1 MEEIIDRIAEI
12 GHGGEATVFL
22 ELRRSFPFFEKNFY
36 TRRDFV
42 TSYRVLHKG
51 DTISKDLLF
60 KRSFLEFLRH
70 LIAKKLDD
78 CFLRKGLYK
87 FPHIPRLLGFDTYG
101 YYYEYVW
108 GIEGYFPLY
117 FDEELSTYLPVNL
130 FEENQAKNLF
140 HNAGIYIFQDIVEPT
155 SNYVKNLIIE
165 EPEIPLLPQEISNL
179 WKRIDFGVKSIRFD
193 YFKIE
198 IYLKEKRD
206 ELIKYLGKKRYKLIS
221 LANQFLILNGD
232 ENKFGERNLNKLK
245 KLIEPF
251 LKSTLDHMGLI
262 EEIPTKFGIS
272 YKEIRGKI
280 IKVKRIKDLKSFED
294 KEIYSKKIFE
304 EENFIFNL
312 LITNTV
318 QSFDGMIKT
327 KHVVPLGRVIYNN
340 EEYSIKTFLINFLIK
355 KLEDFFITNKYYT
368 FPHLPRPFGAIRNT
382 FSFEY
387 PFGKRVIKENFVKNF
402 LIEDLKIFYDKFLEI
417 GIDFLKNEKIFSNI
431 FVSQPQH
438 TIFDR
443 VSRMWTLCIFSPL
456 QIEIDYN
463 KVYDYLVKNKVVLKK
478 NLSKGRYETMVIA
491 TKFLKEGLN
500 KKEYRKLKEGILS
513 FRISSLRHYSPYEV
527 HILKEEL

>member
-1 MEEIIDRIAEI
+1 MDRIAEI

-22 ELRRSFPFFEKNFY
+22 ELRRIFPFFEKNFY
-36 TRRDFV
+36 TKRDFV
-42 TSYRVLHKG
+42 VSYRVLHKG
-51 DTISKDLLF
+51 DTISKELLF

-78 CFLRKGLYK
+78 FFLRKGLYK
-87 FPHIPRLLGFDTYG
+87 FPHIPRLLGFDTFG

-130 FEENQAKNLF
+130 YEENEAKNLF

-198 IYLKEKRD
+198 NYLNENRE
-206 ELIKYLGKKRYKLIS
+206 ELIKYLGIKRYKLIS
-221 LANQFLILNGD
+221 LANKFLILNGD
-232 ENKFGERNLNKLK
+232 ENKFGDRSFKKLK

-251 LKSTLDHMGLI
+251 LKSTLDHMGLV
-262 EEIPTKFGIS
+262 EEIPTKFGKS

-280 IKVKRIKDLKSFED
+280 IRVKRIKDLKSFEE
-294 KEIYSKKIFE
+294 KEIYYKKIFE
-304 EENFIFNL
+304 EENFKFNL
-312 LITNTV
+312 SITNTV

-327 KHVVPLGRVIYNN
+327 KHVVPLGKVIYNN
-340 EEYSIKTFLINFLIK
+340 EEHSIKTFLINFLMK
-355 KLEDFFITNKYYT
+355 KFEDYFITNKYYT
-368 FPHLPRPFGAIRNT
+368 FPHLPRPFGAIKNT

-387 PFGKRVIKENFVKNF
+387 PFGKRVIKENFIKNF
-402 LIEDLKIFYDKFLEI
+402 LVEDLRVFYDKFLEI

-438 TIFDR
+438 TIFDH
-443 VSRMWTLCIFSPL
+443 VSRMWTLCIFSTL

-478 NLSKGRYETMVIA
+478 NLTKGRYETMILA
-491 TKFLKEGLN
+491 TKYLKEGLN
-500 KKEYRKLKEGILS
+500 KEEYRKLKEGILS